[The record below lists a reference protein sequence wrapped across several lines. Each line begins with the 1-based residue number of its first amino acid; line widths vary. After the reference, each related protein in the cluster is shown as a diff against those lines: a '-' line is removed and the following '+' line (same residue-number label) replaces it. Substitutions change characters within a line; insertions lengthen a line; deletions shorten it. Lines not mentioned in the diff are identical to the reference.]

1 MKDPTK
7 SKYQLLL
14 HCILIVTSVIPPELP
29 MQTALAVNA
38 SIMTLMKMQIFCTEP
53 FRVPMAGKVDTCIFD
68 KTGTLTTDELVAVGA
83 VAPSVRLDSLL
94 SSHAAAMRSLEE
106 VKAKAKKAATEPS
119 GDGNK
124 PPLSAQARGRPTSG
138 AATGVGATPV
148 PVPPTP
154 VMSAA
159 TAGLTPTHLSEP
171 AMTLVL
177 GACHSLVL
185 VDGKIAGDPLEVAS
199 LRAIKW
205 ELPLK
210 GPSDTSRPKP
220 EISIERPQSIDTLD
234 SGAVK
239 LTQVKI
245 LARHHFSSKLQRMSV
260 VAKIKGD
267 TGGGFAL
274 VKGSPEALA
283 KMCTD
288 CPPDYAAVAGNL
300 AKRGMRV
307 IALGIRR
314 LTGNQEIKQCCE
326 SRSYTED
333 QLRFAG
339 FIAFTCRV
347 RKDTAE
353 CVQNLLYGGMSVIMA
368 TGDAM
373 LTAIHVA
380 QEVGITVPTKKGIL
394 ILEQKDNEED
404 EKCDFFWSDYES
416 GNKSDIAFSPEAIS
430 TLSQDYDL
438 CVTGSVLMRARSE
451 HSSLNGHMD
460 AFSVFAR
467 MRPDEKESVILAMKE
482 AGRVTLMCGDGAN
495 DVGALKQS
503 HVGVA
508 LLSGFGD
515 LNVTREGEKKDGV
528 AAIAAGPGKST
539 ANVASTAVTT
549 KAKGAKPVLLTAKM
563 TDAEFRDMCNMKIS
577 DIKTRLRL
585 INIEPDDYPEKTDS
599 EQLAALYRET
609 ADAKAEENHMLKRA
623 KDLKSMS
630 VADRKKFLAQERA
643 DQAKKAQED
652 FKAEYERLLAAG
664 DSWAMV
670 NAMKNC
676 YAKTAAETKKKR
688 GDNSF
693 TGSAGSMAAMMDQMD
708 DMDDLQMPMIKIGDA
723 SVASPF
729 TSKMPSIRGT
739 VDIIRQG
746 RCTLVTTIQMYQILA
761 LNCLISAYSLSVLH
775 LDGVKYGDRQM
786 TCLGI
791 LMSVSFVT
799 VSRAKP
805 LDRLSEVRPLKSVFH
820 PALFLSILGQFVLH
834 IYTMH
839 SLVKQ
844 GKTYLP
850 EGYKV
855 NTDGEFEPSIVN
867 SIVFLVTAV
876 QQVSVFVVN
885 LKGPPFMGGL
895 TENTPLLWSL
905 VITFVGTFLCA
916 SESIPQLNSGLK
928 LEPFPSVPFRNTV
941 LTYLVVDVCG
951 SMLWDRFLLF
961 IFAFPILKAS
971 MASTTRKE
979 VMQVVKVIVIVC
991 VVVYWLAVQDY
1002 TELMAELERQE
1013 EEARLAELGL
1023 SADSGGA
1030 ASGDYADVAPVVPGG
1045 INNMFDL

>member
-1 MKDPTK
+1 
-7 SKYQLLL
+7 
-14 HCILIVTSVIPPELP
+14 

-83 VAPSVRLDSLL
+83 VAPSVRLESLL
-94 SSHAAAMRSLEE
+94 QSHVAAMQSLEE
-106 VKAKAKKAATEPS
+106 VKAKAKLAASTPNKPTGAAATTRPGTQAS
-119 GDGNK
+119 STN
-124 PPLSAQARGRPTSG
+124 ARGRG
-138 AATGVGATPV
+138 APVASASASTPL
-148 PVPPTP
+148 PTP
-154 VMSAA
+154 IMSAA
-159 TAGLTPTHLSEP
+159 TAGLTPIHLSDP

-177 GACHSLVL
+177 GACHSLVM
-185 VDGKIAGDPLEVAS
+185 VEGKIAGDPLEVAS

-220 EISIERPQSIDTLD
+220 EVSIERPQSIDTLD

-260 VAKIKGD
+260 VVKVKGD

-288 CPPDYAAVAGNL
+288 CPSDYAAVAGNL

-314 LTGNQEIKQCCE
+314 LTGSLEVKQCCE
-326 SRSYTED
+326 SRSHTED

-380 QEVGITVPTKKGIL
+380 QEVGITVPSKKGIL
-394 ILEQKDNEED
+394 ILEQEED
-404 EKCDFFWSDYES
+404 KGQDDKENSKKTGGDFFWTDYES
-416 GNKSDIAFSPEAIS
+416 GNKAAVVFTPD
-430 TLSQDYDL
+430 TLSSLSREYDL
-438 CVTGSVLMRARSE
+438 CVTGSVLMQARALY
-451 HSSLNGHMD
+451 SSMD
-460 AFSVFAR
+460 TQMEAFAVFAR
-467 MRPDEKESVILAMKE
+467 MRPDEKEGVILAMKT

-515 LNVTREGEKKDGV
+515 LNVTRDGDGKK
-528 AAIAAGPGKST
+528 AATLTAGGGTGNSKSST
-539 ANVASTAVTT
+539 STAVA
-549 KAKGAKPVLLTAKM
+549 AKPTGVKPVLLTAKM
-563 TDAEFRDMCNMKIS
+563 TDEEYRVMSSSMRVP

-585 INIEPDDYPEKTDS
+585 INIEPDDYPEMSDAS
-599 EQLAALYRET
+599 QLATLYRET
-609 ADAKAEENHMLKRA
+609 VDAKAEENHMLKRA
-623 KDLKSMS
+623 KDLKNMNP
-630 VADRKKFLAQERA
+630 ADRKKFLAQERT
-643 DQAKKAQED
+643 DQAKKAQDD
-652 FKAEYERLLAAG
+652 FKKEYEILLAKG
-664 DSWAMV
+664 DSWAMF
-670 NAMKNC
+670 NAMKNS

-855 NTDGEFEPSIVN
+855 NMDGEFEPSIVN

-928 LEPFPSVPFRNTV
+928 LEPFPSVSFRNTV

-951 SMLWDRFLLF
+951 SMLWDRLLLF

-979 VMQVVKVIVIVC
+979 VMQVAKVVIIVC
-991 VVVYWLAVQDY
+991 VGVYWLAVQDY
-1002 TELMAELERQE
+1002 TEIIAEMERQE
-1013 EEARLAELGL
+1013 EEARLAELGEA
-1023 SADSGGA
+1023 SGA
-1030 ASGDYADVAPVVPGG
+1030 ATGDYADVAPPVVPGG